1 MGKREKMS
9 YHYKDFNMM
18 YDKNLF
24 TAAKMGDAQMVK
36 SLLESGFPV
45 NHRDKYN
52 KTALH
57 HAVEG
62 LNYECVRILLA
73 HGSTQNVRDNLYR
86 APVDILNDLSAR
98 APAKRQQQIDDI
110 R

>member
-1 MGKREKMS
+1 
-9 YHYKDFNMM
+9 
-18 YDKNLF
+18 
-24 TAAKMGDAQMVK
+24 MVK

-62 LNYECVRILLA
+62 LNYDCVRFLLA
-73 HGSTQNVRDNLYR
+73 HGSTQNVKGTKKIKIQSYY
-86 APVDILNDLSAR
+86 AF
-98 APAKRQQQIDDI
+98 
-110 R
+110 